1 MLTIN
6 PELKKKIILSDSSIQ
21 IFLSLISKEMQKIV
35 FIEKNYEDSINLKNR
50 IKLFDS
56 NVEVL
61 VFPEFDCSFFLN
73 ISPTKD
79 VLYERIKT
87 LNNLISSK
95 KGRVILICPIKALI
109 SKTIPIDKFKK
120 KKLIV
125 NNYSKNIYQNIK
137 TFLTENNYEFVDIVR
152 NIGEYSVRGQIIDV
166 FSPAEENPLRILFN
180 LDDIEYMNYF
190 DRHSQ
195 NNLNKID
202 KYVLLAA
209 TEIIFDNES
218 IRTFR
223 ELFRKY
229 RFKDKEE
236 FYKSISNKILIPGSE
251 QFFPIIY
258 KNHSPVLDYLKNF
271 SFFVKEDL
279 LEEYDN
285 YFKDL
290 SYNFDNQKIKNE
302 EINNFLL
309 KKEVLYSQLKGNI
322 FLFKNFA
329 DEKNE
334 LFFSENIVLKKNKI
348 ENLSNVKK
356 LLLTSNFDKIFFC
369 YDSILSKKKIINT
382 FNQHEIKFH
391 NTKKL
396 NDKKKIISLTKLSID
411 SSFCINLSKRK
422 IAFFSDKDFFD
433 KIIKKK
439 ITKNVTSDNIIN
451 EFNQLT
457 IGDLIVHVDHGV
469 GKFSGLKKKNIN
481 SIEQEFIE
489 ISYFNND
496 KLLIPVSNLELIS
509 KYGFSDN
516 KVQLDRLGLS
526 NWQQKKASLKK
537 KIKEIA
543 EDLIKT
549 AAKRKL
555 RDSIKLTPNS
565 LEYEK
570 FSSAFEFTE
579 TSDQV
584 KVIQQIEN
592 DFQSSKPMDRL
603 ICGDVGFGKTEI
615 AMRAAFYTLSAG
627 YQVAMICPKVLLVNQ
642 HYETFISRF
651 NGFNYN
657 INKISRFQTAKEK
670 KNIKEKL
677 NLGLIDLII
686 GTHAIL
692 SSDVSFKKLGL
703 IIIDEEQSFGVEQ
716 KEQLK
721 KIQPNSNILTLSAT
735 PIPRT
740 LQSSL
745 LNLRD
750 ISFIKTPPVNRL
762 NIKTYLMVCQDNLL
776 KKIILDELNRG
787 GQIFYVTPRIEDI
800 SFIEKKL
807 KNLFNNLKYS
817 VIHSRLKNN
826 EIDKIYN
833 DFFNKKTDLLLS
845 TAMIESG
852 LDVSNVNTIII
863 NKPYLFGLSQLYQL
877 RGRVGRS
884 SIQAYAY
891 LMLEKNTS
899 LSDDKLYK
907 LKLISKIDKLGAGF
921 SIAANDLDMRGSG
934 NIIGSEQSGHI
945 KEVGIELYF
954 KMLNECIKDLKN
966 EKKPN
971 IDWSPV
977 LNLGFSFNIP
987 ENYIVNLDIRMQI
1000 YRKISEINEILDRKD
1015 IVKNLE
1021 DRFGKFPDLFENLF
1035 KLIEIKILCKKLNIK
1050 KIEKAK
1056 NGFAIELRNEKVK
1069 YTDKLIELAKLNFDK
1084 IKLLPNSKL
1093 MYISKIENNDLD
1105 LKQLKIFLEML
1116 LEYV

>member
-1 MLTIN
+1 
-6 PELKKKIILSDSSIQ
+6 
-21 IFLSLISKEMQKIV
+21 
-35 FIEKNYEDSINLKNR
+35 
-50 IKLFDS
+50 
-56 NVEVL
+56 
-61 VFPEFDCSFFLN
+61 
-73 ISPTKD
+73 
-79 VLYERIKT
+79 
-87 LNNLISSK
+87 
-95 KGRVILICPIKALI
+95 
-109 SKTIPIDKFKK
+109 
-120 KKLIV
+120 
-125 NNYSKNIYQNIK
+125 
-137 TFLTENNYEFVDIVR
+137 
-152 NIGEYSVRGQIIDV
+152 
-166 FSPAEENPLRILFN
+166 
-180 LDDIEYMNYF
+180 
-190 DRHSQ
+190 
-195 NNLNKID
+195 
-202 KYVLLAA
+202 
-209 TEIIFDNES
+209 
-218 IRTFR
+218 
-223 ELFRKY
+223 
-229 RFKDKEE
+229 
-236 FYKSISNKILIPGSE
+236 
-251 QFFPIIY
+251 
-258 KNHSPVLDYLKNF
+258 
-271 SFFVKEDL
+271 
-279 LEEYDN
+279 
-285 YFKDL
+285 
-290 SYNFDNQKIKNE
+290 
-302 EINNFLL
+302 
-309 KKEVLYSQLKGNI
+309 
-322 FLFKNFA
+322 
-329 DEKNE
+329 
-334 LFFSENIVLKKNKI
+334 
-348 ENLSNVKK
+348 
-356 LLLTSNFDKIFFC
+356 
-369 YDSILSKKKIINT
+369 
-382 FNQHEIKFH
+382 
-391 NTKKL
+391 
-396 NDKKKIISLTKLSID
+396 
-411 SSFCINLSKRK
+411 
-422 IAFFSDKDFFD
+422 
-433 KIIKKK
+433 
-439 ITKNVTSDNIIN
+439 
-451 EFNQLT
+451 
-457 IGDLIVHVDHGV
+457 
-469 GKFSGLKKKNIN
+469 
-481 SIEQEFIE
+481 
-489 ISYFNND
+489 
-496 KLLIPVSNLELIS
+496 
-509 KYGFSDN
+509 
-516 KVQLDRLGLS
+516 
-526 NWQQKKASLKK
+526 
-537 KIKEIA
+537 
-543 EDLIKT
+543 
-549 AAKRKL
+549 
-555 RDSIKLTPNS
+555 
-565 LEYEK
+565 
-570 FSSAFEFTE
+570 
-579 TSDQV
+579 
-584 KVIQQIEN
+584 
-592 DFQSSKPMDRL
+592 MDRL

-1000 YRKISEINEILDRKD
+1000 YRKISEINEILDLKD